1 MALKGSIKEFGLSE
15 IFQLIFHQ
23 QQEGVLLLQKDAV
36 RVSICFKEGKIIKA
50 YEGNSD
56 EKLRENLLKANILTE
71 DQVVIARYRQ
81 QNEKKSLEAV
91 LVDLNFLPATEVKR
105 LTRLFTE
112 ETIFKVFDWESGDY
126 AFEQKELS
134 SNPRLIQAM
143 DTQYI
148 LMEAVRQID
157 EWPMLIKKIS
167 SRKSVFEKTD
177 FSPAESPK
185 KEKKSD
191 PLTPESSSEDFF
203 GDLDLDEGEGEKEE
217 ISWLLLQIDGER
229 SVQEIIDLAHF
240 GAFSVYQG
248 LVELLGEK
256 KIREKK
262 EERTE
267 NDFTKSKPRVSKEK
281 ILKYCVG
288 GIVSVLAIA
297 IFLLSVPSVKMTS
310 LQASRSFEA
319 VKMLSDKNERY
330 FIRFAL
336 DLYYLKYHQ
345 YPVTLSA
352 LVEEGFLGDN
362 KDMIGNLKNWS
373 YHLKTGNGE
382 KFQLAQ
388 K

>member
-23 QQEGVLLLQKDAV
+23 QKEGVLLLQKDTE
-36 RVSICFKEGKIIKA
+36 SISIYFKEGKIIKA

-81 QNEKKSLEAV
+81 ENEKKSLEAV

-126 AFEQKELS
+126 SFEQKEIS
-134 SNPRLIQAM
+134 SNPRLIQEM

-157 EWPMLIKKIS
+157 EWPMLIKKVS
-167 SRKSVFEKTD
+167 SRESVFEQTD
-177 FSPAESPK
+177 TSSIESPK
-185 KEKKSD
+185 KEEKSD
-191 PLTPESSSEDFF
+191 SLISESSEDFF
-203 GDLDLDEGEGEKEE
+203 GNLDLDEGEGENEE

-248 LVELLGEK
+248 LVDLLGEK
-256 KIREKK
+256 KIREKNK
-262 EERTE
+262 ERTE
-267 NDFTKSKPRVSKEK
+267 SDFTKSKPRVSKEK

-288 GIVSVLAIA
+288 GIVSVLAIVV
-297 IFLLSVPSVKMTS
+297 FLLSVPSVKITS
-310 LQASRSFEA
+310 LQATRSFEV

-345 YPVTLSA
+345 YPETLDA
-352 LVEEGFLGDN
+352 LVEEGFFGDK

-373 YHLKTGNGE
+373 YRLKTRNGE